1 MENAS
6 KALLM
11 AAGVLV
17 GILILALM
25 ITMFLS
31 SRDLSSGYEKAK
43 SSEALQQFNVNFT
56 KYIGQELNINQVV
69 TICNFALENG
79 INKSDITGNIGYKN
93 ENNILE
99 ELEKKSKYKQY
110 GLYYYYVIQILNYGE
125 DGKVSKIK
133 IDYKTRFVN
142 SAKKSKNIA
151 KIVHNIV

>member
-17 GILILALM
+17 GILVLALM

-31 SRDLSSGYEKAK
+31 SRDLSSVYSETKN
-43 SSEALQQFNVNFT
+43 SEAIQQFNVNFT

-69 TICNFALENG
+69 TICNFAIENG
-79 INKSDITGNIGYKN
+79 FSKSNITGNIGYKN

-99 ELEKKSKYKQY
+99 ELEKKNDYEGQ
-110 GLYYYYVIQILNYGE
+110 GLNYYYVIQISSYGE

-133 IDYKTRFVN
+133 IDYKT
-142 SAKKSKNIA
+142 SKIS
-151 KIVHNIV
+151 